1 MSKYND
7 IVVFAHRLKFKN
19 KLKIGGVDLFLK
31 HIKGFYIFEFGFK
44 DKYSFEN
51 KKVIFSKIKKSNKKI
66 LKIYNYK
73 FDNIFL
79 QALESLFF
87 VLNELKNLKLIKP
100 IFIYNNFLAGIFY
113 IIVKL
118 YLFKNSKSYFHMTDY
133 LNRIL
138 INNTILKIV
147 LSYSNLVGVMTN
159 RSKKKII
166 QKYNLSKNK
175 VFIVNNSIQLEHKKF
190 KKNLVFVTGAGS
202 VISKYRYEEIIKF
215 CNKLKF
221 HRINFKIFIFGSK
234 NGDFKYFLKLKKLI
248 NKYQLNKNIIF
259 PGFVTTN
266 FYKKILKNQAT
277 FGIALYSKKENF
289 DWMYYADPLKIRE
302 YLAYQIPFICDK
314 TTEVGSLAI
323 KKGIAI
329 DFSKKKFFLNKF
341 LNIVKNKKKKT
352 RIEFKS

>member
-113 IIVKL
+113 IIVK
-118 YLFKNSKSYFHMTDY
+118 
-133 LNRIL
+133 
-138 INNTILKIV
+138 
-147 LSYSNLVGVMTN
+147 
-159 RSKKKII
+159 
-166 QKYNLSKNK
+166 
-175 VFIVNNSIQLEHKKF
+175 
-190 KKNLVFVTGAGS
+190 
-202 VISKYRYEEIIKF
+202 
-215 CNKLKF
+215 
-221 HRINFKIFIFGSK
+221 
-234 NGDFKYFLKLKKLI
+234 
-248 NKYQLNKNIIF
+248 
-259 PGFVTTN
+259 
-266 FYKKILKNQAT
+266 
-277 FGIALYSKKENF
+277 
-289 DWMYYADPLKIRE
+289 
-302 YLAYQIPFICDK
+302 
-314 TTEVGSLAI
+314 
-323 KKGIAI
+323 
-329 DFSKKKFFLNKF
+329 
-341 LNIVKNKKKKT
+341 
-352 RIEFKS
+352 